1 MIFLRR
7 LAGGLLKSGRYLVP
21 RVYAEYTYKSL
32 PGTIFKNRRLQVES
46 EGNTIITGA
55 TETLPKELTHLF
67 SASGA

>member
-21 RVYAEYTYKSL
+21 RVYAEYKSL